1 MQPQTPNFELQTS
14 INFTERVPFGKTGV
28 MVNRIGLASGYG
40 VSSACIEK
48 AFHEYGVNYFYISP
62 LLNLRSMIQAT
73 RNLGTGNRDE
83 LLILLAR
90 PYFKGFGGRRLES
103 YVEKWLRKL
112 GLEWIDLI
120 FQGVD
125 KSVSQKF
132 TDSLHQLKDSGKV
145 RFVGMSTHER
155 PVFARVASG
164 EVNAPADFFHV
175 RYNVVHSGAEQDV
188 FPLLPREDRPGIGVY
203 TAICWRKPLKAKNMP
218 PGEKPLTAADCYR
231 FVLSNPDV
239 DVCLT
244 APKTEKQ
251 MEENF
256 RALEAGPLDE
266 EEMGRAR
273 HIGRYVYGEK

>member
-1 MQPQTPNFELQTS
+1 MQPQTPNFELQTATD
-14 INFTERVPFGKTGV
+14 FKERVPFGKTGV

-40 VSSACIEK
+40 VPAACIEK

-90 PYFKGFGGRRLES
+90 PYFKGLGGRRLES

-175 RYNVVHSGAEQDV
+175 RYNVVHLGAEQDV

-203 TAICWRKPLKAKNMP
+203 TATCWRKPLKAKNMP

-273 HIGRYVYGEK
+273 YIGKYIYGK